1 VKKVPEGTWKGE
13 RLDTVVLA
21 TALLI
26 AMLVIDR
33 LARWS
38 HRDPAISL
46 RRRVFQKEKGSD
58 IRPEPFPGNV
68 ALVADR
74 VATATPAKNPCW
86 APAVAA
92 ICARLCHGFRPE
104 GALDSSPAM
113 SVDHAQLDRDHL
125 WHPFTQQQG
134 WVEEEPLMIERAE
147 GTELIDSDG
156 RRYID
161 GVSSLWCNVHGHRHP
176 GIDAALHEQL
186 DRVAHSTMLGLS
198 HSGGAELAA
207 KLVEV
212 APPGLSRVFY
222 SEAGATAVEIALKM
236 AFQFQQQRG
245 GQHRRRTS
253 FAHMREAYHGDTI
266 GSVSVG
272 GLDLFH
278 ATYRPLLFPTHP
290 VEPGDAAD
298 LERVLSCHEEEI
310 AALIVEPLVQGA
322 AGMLV
327 HPPGFL
333 REARELCDRFGV
345 LLICD
350 EVATGFGRT
359 GTMFACEQED
369 VAPDLMCLAKGLTGG
384 YLPLAATLATER
396 IYEGFL
402 GAPTEQRTF
411 FHGHTYTGNPLA
423 CAAALASLEAFETE
437 RTLQRLGPKIEL
449 LGELLEPLAAMPAV
463 AEVRRRGTMT
473 GIDLGE
479 HDPDLRLGHRVT
491 LEARRRGAI
500 VRPLSD
506 VIVLMPPLSISED
519 ELRRL
524 VAIVAESIEA
534 AFASAYPALAQA
546 A

>member
-1 VKKVPEGTWKGE
+1 
-13 RLDTVVLA
+13 
-21 TALLI
+21 
-26 AMLVIDR
+26 ML
-33 LARWS
+33 
-38 HRDPAISL
+38 
-46 RRRVFQKEKGSD
+46 G
-58 IRPEPFPGNV
+58 
-68 ALVADR
+68 
-74 VATATPAKNPCW
+74 
-86 APAVAA
+86 
-92 ICARLCHGFRPE
+92 
-104 GALDSSPAM
+104 PAM

-125 WHPFTQQQG
+125 WHPFTQQQS

-147 GTELIDSDG
+147 GAALIDSDG

-176 GIDAALHEQL
+176 GIDAALREQL

-198 HSGGAELAA
+198 HPGAAKLAA
-207 KLVEV
+207 KLVEI

-222 SEAGATAVEIALKM
+222 SESGSTATEIALKM
-236 AFQFQQQRG
+236 AFQLQQQRG

-253 FAHMREAYHGDTI
+253 FVHLREAYHGDTI

-272 GLDLFH
+272 GIDLFH
-278 ATYRPLLFPTHP
+278 ATYRPLLFQTHAA
-290 VEPGDAAD
+290 EPGDAAD
-298 LERVLSCHEEEI
+298 LERVLSCHEEEV

-327 HPPGFL
+327 HPPGYL
-333 REARELCDRFGV
+333 RDARELCDRFGV

-369 VAPDLMCLAKGLTGG
+369 VAPDMLCLAKGLTGG
-384 YLPLAATLATER
+384 YLPLAATLTSER

-402 GAPTEQRTF
+402 GAPEEGRTF

-423 CAAALASLEAFETE
+423 CAAALASLEAFERE
-437 RTLQRLGPKIEL
+437 RTLERLQPKIEL
-449 LGELLEPLAAMPAV
+449 LGELLEAVAAMPLV
-463 AEVRRRGTMT
+463 AEVRRRGTMV

-479 HDPDLRLGHRVT
+479 RDPALRLGHRVT

-500 VRPLSD
+500 VRPLGD
-506 VIVLMPPLSISED
+506 VVVLMPPLSISEA

-524 VAIVAESIEA
+524 VEITAESIA
-534 AFASAYPALAQA
+534 AAIGARVPDTLAA
-546 A
+546 